1 MNRDREEEL
10 QRLENELLE
19 QDDVLDEETPEED
32 NEEFEEEDT
41 RIGDAPA
48 VYQNFAN
55 NYGKDLRNF
64 ASGYKAYN
72 TDDLDVDLE
81 EFSQEVQEEKTAA
94 PMWLPILLT
103 LLIGAV
109 VGAIVWFYLSLG
121 GMP

>member
-1 MNRDREEEL
+1 MNRDRQEEL

-19 QDDVLDEETPEED
+19 QEDVLDEETLD
-32 NEEFEEEDT
+32 EFEQDDT

-72 TDDLDVDLE
+72 ADHVDVDIE
-81 EFSQEVQEEKTAA
+81 EFSQEVQEDTPAA
-94 PMWLPILLT
+94 PVWIPVLLT
-103 LLIGAV
+103 VLIGAV